1 MSRGHSSSSCS
12 YNSWGMQN
20 PRLSNHGGGVLSH
33 GGAPICNCGEVAV
46 LRTARTTKN
55 GGKQFWGCP
64 NYKRGSEAFI
74 GCNYFKWCS
83 EDAVDER
90 DNTIIRQ
97 RRKIF
102 ILEKELKGSRMFVN
116 VLLGIVGLL
125 VVLNIIVLSRLM
137 KSV

>member
-12 YNSWGMQN
+12 CNSWGTQN

-33 GGAPICNCGEVAV
+33 GGALICNCGEVAV

-55 GGKQFWGCP
+55 GRKQFWGCP

-83 EDAVDER
+83 EDAADER
-90 DNTIIRQ
+90 DNIIIR
-97 RRKIF
+97 
-102 ILEKELKGSRMFVN
+102 
-116 VLLGIVGLL
+116 
-125 VVLNIIVLSRLM
+125 
-137 KSV
+137 